1 MFVIFSNLYKKIK
14 KFFLLKNI
22 EVIIWDFDGT
32 LYQNEDL
39 VLALEKAF
47 WKSYQRHS
55 PENNS
60 LDDFR
65 LMAGKYGGW
74 SKAIVEISGKSE
86 IEVIDEVE
94 DNFDKSSFL
103 DRDVNLLLMMDNLNQ
118 FQHLILTNSREKD
131 TVKCLEKIGFETS
144 NNNPFF
150 SKIFA
155 RDNLNALKPSEKIL
169 DKLISFT
176 GKKRKNHLMIGDS
189 YFSDINPAKEFGF
202 KAIHIN
208 DFKQLFYLH

>member
-1 MFVIFSNLYKKIK
+1 MFLIFSNLYKKIK
-14 KFFLLKNI
+14 KFFLLRNI
-22 EVIIWDFDGT
+22 EVIVWDFDGT

-47 WKSYQRHS
+47 WKSYQKYTKK
-55 PENNS
+55 ENS

-65 LMAGKYGGW
+65 LMAGRYGGW
-74 SKAIVEISGKSE
+74 SKAIAEISGKPE
-86 IEVIDEVE
+86 MEVIDEVE
-94 DNFDKSSFL
+94 DAFDKASFL
-103 DRDVNLLLMMDNLNQ
+103 EKDANLLAMMVDLSQ

-131 TVKCLEKIGFETS
+131 TAKCLEKIGFETS
-144 NNNPFF
+144 KNNPFF

-155 RDNLNALKPSEKIL
+155 RDNLKALKPSEKIL
-169 DKLISFT
+169 EKLISFT
-176 GKKRKNHLMIGDS
+176 EKKRRSHLMIGDS

-208 DFKQLFYLH
+208 DFKQLF